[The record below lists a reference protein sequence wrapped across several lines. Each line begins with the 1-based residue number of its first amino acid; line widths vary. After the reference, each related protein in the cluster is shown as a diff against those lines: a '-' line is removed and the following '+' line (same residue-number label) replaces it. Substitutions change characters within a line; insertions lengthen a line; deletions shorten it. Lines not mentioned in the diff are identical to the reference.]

1 MINKRNVRE
10 GKDGAQWAVHEAK
23 GKRITGLWVRVPD
36 KQLHSE
42 IPRGVWAVFGGD
54 GNRERGLWYRYPHGP
69 FYAQITDKTPNRPRP
84 ASKCRS
90 KPLRWPKRVNGTTA
104 GHRQPR

>member
-1 MINKRNVRE
+1 MRE
-10 GKDGAQWAVHEAK
+10 GKDGTQWAVHEAK

-69 FYAQITDKTPNRPRP
+69 FYAQITDKTPTGRTRC
-84 ASKCRS
+84 AKSIHWK
-90 KPLRWPKRVNGTTA
+90 KPD
-104 GHRQPR
+104 